1 MNQKEFYD
9 SLSEDIKERLKAC
22 KTEEEMMKVLDEEKI
37 ELDPGLLDEASGGA
51 LKFRHDNDCDRCDK
65 SSC

>member
-37 ELDPGLLDEASGGA
+37 ELDPRSWMRPAWQEARIITIINLILSI
-51 LKFRHDNDCDRCDK
+51 
-65 SSC
+65 